1 MNEQA
6 AGTVFPVG
14 ARVRYRIVPTCLGI
28 VTDGLLA
35 CNGSRW
41 AWVRWDGEDGPDMV
55 QVRNLEVIAPGI
67 AVGARVRY
75 QGVQDV
81 GTVTSTDGKRAMVRW
96 DHGITSDRWITNLVL
111 VDAPPER
118 ASERVLAPNIVQ
130 SPDGMPVIL
139 GTGIT
144 TFSIYREWKLCHYP
158 NGDNKTMEAIADD
171 YGACTW
177 EVQEAI
183 AFEAGLHLAKER
195 RKAKKKGKS
204 DDK

>member
-14 ARVRYRIVPTCLGI
+14 TRVRYRIVPTCLGI

-41 AWVRWDGEDGPDMV
+41 AWVRWDGDDHPDMV

-96 DHGITSDRWITNLVL
+96 DHGITSDRWISNLVL
-111 VDAPPER
+111 VDAPPDR
-118 ASERVLAPNIVQ
+118 APERVLAPNIVL
-130 SPDGMPVIL
+130 SPDGVPVIL
-139 GTGIT
+139 GTAIPT
-144 TFSIYREWKLCHYP
+144 RAIYESWERLYL
-158 NGDNKTMEAIADD
+158 NGHRRTVESIADD
-171 YGACTW
+171 FGACTW
-177 EVQEAI
+177 EVHEAI
-183 AFEAGLHLAKER
+183 GFEAGVRWAKEPAQGEEER
-195 RKAKKKGKS
+195 EK
-204 DDK
+204 